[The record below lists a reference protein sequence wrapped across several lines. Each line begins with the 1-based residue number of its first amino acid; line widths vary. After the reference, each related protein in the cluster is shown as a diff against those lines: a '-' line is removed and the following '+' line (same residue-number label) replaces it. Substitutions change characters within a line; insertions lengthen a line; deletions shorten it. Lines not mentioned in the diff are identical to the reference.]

1 MLFAA
6 QLISAWMGVYVESV
20 YAKHGRAWQENMFY
34 SHLLGLAFSLAL
46 WPSLSLQLQRLWNG
60 PPASQLLAYL
70 PSNRFSQDL
79 GKVADSAGLSTWTPS
94 AAMVMLLANALTQ
107 VACIGGVNRL
117 SAQTTA
123 VTVTVVLNIRKLVSF
138 LLSCVIFGN
147 KISPLMALGAGI
159 VFVSGAVY
167 GWDSSRQK
175 SKGRRSEK
183 KEQ

>member
-1 MLFAA
+1 
-6 QLISAWMGVYVESV
+6 MGVYVEGV

-46 WPSLSLQLQRLWNG
+46 WPSLSVQLRRLWNG

-70 PSNRFSQDL
+70 PRDSAFITDTL
-79 GKVADSAGLSTWTPS
+79 GKWAGQAGLSTWSPS

-123 VTVTVVLNIRKLVSF
+123 VTVTVVLNVRKLVSF

-147 KISPLMALGAGI
+147 KMSAMMAVGAGI

-167 GWDSSRQK
+167 GWDSSRKK
-175 SKGRRSEK
+175 SVK
-183 KEQ
+183 KVQ